1 MAEASA
7 GGGGDELFG
16 PRRSQP
22 EPDAPEPEPESDARV
37 QEPRSAEARPT
48 PLVTEV
54 PGRRATAEP
63 LDPLSALFVT
73 GPIGT
78 VTGPVDLATGP
89 VGTATG
95 PGDLA
100 TRPYEMPIDDDRI
113 AYVPATLGGVA
124 LGWVDTERIARS
136 PKPSADLSTAMT
148 PYIPVETDLLA
159 GAGRRSPFRP
169 GVLIPVGIFAALVA
183 LYCATT
189 LLWPLT
195 AVAPVVAEVQI
206 QPIPAPA
213 AAPAWPA
220 KGSASVSVAGM
231 PGAPLASTEKQG
243 RIASITKIVTALL
256 VLDEMPLDRGEQGPE
271 YAFTWRDR
279 SDYWSYLGGGESAL
293 DVPVGGTL
301 TQYELLEGML
311 IGSANNY
318 ADRLAQGLWPSDQ
331 VFANAAKEWLDEH
344 GIDGV
349 TVVDPTG
356 IEKGNKATPA
366 ALLAL
371 AQRALQNPIIAEI
384 VAKKSVKL
392 PGAGTVKNTNSLLAD
407 PGVIGLKTGYL
418 PPSYNLLSAKE
429 IMIGETKVRMYASV
443 LGQKSNKERIAAT
456 RALFAQVEA
465 ELQLKPSVD
474 GGTVV
479 GNVKTAWGE
488 SVPVVTAGAAS
499 VVLWNGAAGSVAT
512 AFDLDDH
519 RDAGDVVGA
528 LTVDGPLDSATVDVR
543 LDGDVEDPSA
553 WWRLTHPL
561 ELFGLAG

>member
-1 MAEASA
+1 
-7 GGGGDELFG
+7 
-16 PRRSQP
+16 
-22 EPDAPEPEPESDARV
+22 
-37 QEPRSAEARPT
+37 
-48 PLVTEV
+48 VTEV
-54 PGRRATAEP
+54 PGRGASEP
-63 LDPLSALFVT
+63 TEHLDPLSALF
-73 GPIGT
+73 
-78 VTGPVDLATGP
+78 ATGP
-89 VGTATG
+89 VGTMTG
-95 PGDLA
+95 PVPTGASAVRTGAASIDTA
-100 TRPYEMPIDDDRI
+100 TKPYDMPADEPDEEAV
-113 AYVPATLGGVA
+113 AYVPAALGGVA

-136 PKPSADLSTAMT
+136 PKPSADLGAAMT
-148 PYIPVETDLLA
+148 PYIPVGTDLLA
-159 GAGRRSPFRP
+159 GAPRRNPFRP
-169 GVLIPVGIFAALVA
+169 GVLIPVGVFAALLA
-183 LYCATT
+183 LYSATT

-195 AVAPVVAEVQI
+195 AVTPTIAEVQV
-206 QPIPAPA
+206 QPIPAAP

-220 KGSASVSVAGM
+220 NGSAAISVGGM
-231 PGAPLASTEKQG
+231 PGAALASSDKQA
-243 RIASITKIVTALL
+243 RIASITKVVTALL

-279 SDYWSYLGGGESAL
+279 SAYWAYLGGGESAL

-318 ADRLAQGLWPSDQ
+318 ADRLARGLWPSDQ
-331 VFANAAKEWLDEH
+331 VFSNAAEEWLDEH

-392 PGAGTVKNTNSLLAD
+392 PGAGTVKNTNPLLAD
-407 PGVIGLKTGYL
+407 PGVIGLKTGFL
-418 PPSYNLLSAKE
+418 PPAYNLLSAKE
-429 IMIGETKVRMYASV
+429 IMLGETKVRMYASV
-443 LGQKSNKERIAAT
+443 LGQKSNKERLAAS
-456 RALFAQVEA
+456 RALYAQLEA
-465 ELQLKPSVD
+465 ELQLKPSVE

-488 SVPVVTAGAAS
+488 SVPVVTAGPAS
-499 VVLWNGAAGSVAT
+499 VVLWNGASGTVAT
-512 AFDLDDH
+512 KFDLGDS
-519 RDAGDVVGA
+519 REAGDTVGS
-528 LTVDGPLDSATVDVR
+528 LTVAGPLDSATVDVR